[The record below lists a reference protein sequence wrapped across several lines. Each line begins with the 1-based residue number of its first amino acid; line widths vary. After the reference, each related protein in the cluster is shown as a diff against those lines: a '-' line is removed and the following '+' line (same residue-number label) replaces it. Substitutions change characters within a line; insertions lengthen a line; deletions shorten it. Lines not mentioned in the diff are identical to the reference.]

1 MITTNKKNHNILKLV
16 ELAMFSALIVVLQF
30 VGSFLTGITGLPM
43 SLVLIPIVV
52 GAFHL
57 GPKEGAFLGGVF
69 GLMTVIMGFSGADL
83 FTNILF
89 NIFGTV
95 KMLICVTLCF
105 VKAIAAGLGAGLIY
119 KALGKLFKGKN
130 VTLTTVLASVS
141 APIINTGIFVAA
153 MLLFFFNDMG
163 EIQTQLGIAVASPS
177 FKFIFLGLAGWN
189 FVSEFVINLVVSPAI
204 ARLVGIFKKSK

>member
-1 MITTNKKNHNILKLV
+1 MTDNRRNNKILNLV
-16 ELAMFSALIVVLQF
+16 ELAMLCALIVVLQF

-69 GLMTVIMGFSGADL
+69 GLMTVVMGFSGADL

-89 NIFGTV
+89 NNFGTV
-95 KMLICVTLCF
+95 KMLICVALCF
-105 VKAIAAGLGAGLIY
+105 VKAIAAGFGAGIIY
-119 KALGKLFKGKN
+119 KALGKLFKGKKEL
-130 VTLTTVLASVS
+130 LTTVLASVS
-141 APIINTGIFVAA
+141 APVINTGIFVIA

-163 EIQTQLGIAVASPS
+163 QIQTQLGIAVASPS

-189 FVSEFVINLVVSPAI
+189 FVSEFIINLVVSPAV
-204 ARLVGIFKKSK
+204 ARLVGIYRKSK

>member
-1 MITTNKKNHNILKLV
+1 MITTNKKNQNIRKMV
-16 ELAMFSALIVVLQF
+16 ELAMLSALIVVLQF

-89 NIFGTV
+89 NNFGTV
-95 KMLICVTLCF
+95 KMLICVTL
-105 VKAIAAGLGAGLIY
+105 
-119 KALGKLFKGKN
+119 
-130 VTLTTVLASVS
+130 
-141 APIINTGIFVAA
+141 
-153 MLLFFFNDMG
+153 
-163 EIQTQLGIAVASPS
+163 
-177 FKFIFLGLAGWN
+177 
-189 FVSEFVINLVVSPAI
+189 
-204 ARLVGIFKKSK
+204 

>member
-1 MITTNKKNHNILKLV
+1 MV
-16 ELAMFSALIVVLQF
+16 ELAMLSALIVVLQF
-30 VGSFLTGITGLPM
+30 VGSFLTGVTGLPM

-57 GPKEGAFLGGVF
+57 DPKAGAFLGGVF

-89 NIFGTV
+89 NQFGTT
-95 KMLICVTLCF
+95 KMIICVALCF
-105 VKAIAAGLGAGLIY
+105 IKAIAAGLGAGLIY
-119 KALGKLFKGKN
+119 KGLVKLFKGKN
-130 VTLTTVLASVS
+130 VTVATILASVS
-141 APIINTGIFVAA
+141 APVINTGLFVAA

-163 EIQTQLGIAVASPS
+163 AIQTQLGIATITPS

-189 FVSEFVINLVVSPAI
+189 FISEFIINLVVSPAV
-204 ARLVGIFKKSK
+204 ARLVDVFKKRK